1 MGGPVSVE
9 KGRETPFSLQ
19 SLCPM
24 ECLLRLPTQGPLPW
38 GKADCILGILQPQS
52 CSVTLRVEEVNW
64 AAWEQTLPTLCE
76 DPSGPGNPG
85 K

>member
-1 MGGPVSVE
+1 MVLHPVEQGG
-9 KGRETPFSLQ
+9 ETPLLAVLLSNGMSAPSAHSGAPPLGQ
-19 SLCPM
+19 SRPH
-24 ECLLRLPTQGPLPW
+24 PS
-38 GKADCILGILQPQS
+38 ILQPQS

-76 DPSGPGNPG
+76 DPSGPGDPG